1 MRRGLV
7 KVVATLGPATKDPGV
22 VRHMLGLGVAG
33 FRVNFSH
40 GGPSDWDELV
50 GVAREAEAAAGVRA
64 ALMGDLEGPRVRTAN
79 REPVRLEKGAIVTL
93 GFQQGDVPIDSREFF
108 EVLEEG
114 DTVLADDGKIVLQVE
129 SVEGLLAKAR
139 VVEGGVLG
147 PRKGVVISGKE
158 PDMPMVT
165 QRDKESIRY
174 AASRGFSHVLVSY
187 TRGPEHV
194 ELVRS
199 LLRRAGAERV
209 RVLAK
214 IETPRGV
221 ERAREIAE
229 ASDGVVVARGDL
241 GMHYSLDDLPMIV
254 KGIVE
259 AARSEYKPVVI
270 ATEFLQS
277 MIERPI
283 PTRSEIVDIYEAVH
297 MGVDGLM
304 LTNETA
310 VGRYPARAVYW
321 MVRASSKAL
330 SYLYSSGWRPAVPEA
345 RGSLYKL
352 ARGLVEM
359 VESLGATLVVYS
371 KSGRLASRIAAFR
384 PSRPFYVGVPCEAVE
399 RGVRHLWG
407 AEPVVVGDHSY
418 EEGLRAT
425 VSALVK
431 QGYLGED
438 DLVVE
443 AAWSSEEN
451 VYIARVRNLIV

>member
-7 KVVATLGPATKDPGV
+7 KVIATLGPATRDVAV

-40 GGPSDWDELV
+40 GGPGEWDELV
-50 GVAREAEAAAGVRA
+50 SIARRAEGEAGFRA

-79 REPVRLEKGAIVTL
+79 REPVKLEKGAIVTI
-93 GFQQGDVPIDSREFF
+93 GYGQGEVPVDAREFF

-114 DTVLADDGKIVLQVE
+114 DTILADDGKIVLQVE
-129 SVEGLLAKAR
+129 SVEGLLARAR

-165 QRDKESIRY
+165 QRDKESLKY
-174 AASRGFSHVLVSY
+174 AADRGFSHVLVSY

-199 LLRRAGAERV
+199 ILRRAGAGEV

-221 ERAREIAE
+221 EKAREIAE

-254 KGIVE
+254 KRIVE
-259 AARSEYKPVVI
+259 AARREYKPVI
-270 ATEFLQS
+270 MATEFLQS
-277 MIERPI
+277 MLERPI

-304 LTNETA
+304 LTSETA

-330 SYLYSSGWRPAVPEA
+330 SYLYSTSWRPSLPEP

-371 KSGRLASRIAAFR
+371 RTGRLAARIAAFR
-384 PSRPFYVGVPCEAVE
+384 PSRPFYVGVPSERVE

-407 AEPVVVGDHSY
+407 AEPVVVDDHGY

-425 VSALVK
+425 VAALVK

-451 VYIARVRNLIV
+451 VYLVRVRNILV

>member
-7 KVVATLGPATKDPGV
+7 KVVATLGPATRDPGV

-40 GGPSDWDELV
+40 GGPGEWDELV
-50 GVAREAEAAAGVRA
+50 SIARRAEGEAGVRA
-64 ALMGDLEGPRVRTAN
+64 ALMGDLEGPRVRTSNGEA
-79 REPVRLEKGAIVTL
+79 VRLEKGSIVTL
-93 GFQQGDVPIDSREFF
+93 GFGQGDVPVDAREFF
-108 EVLEEG
+108 DVLEEG

-129 SVEGLLAKAR
+129 SVEGLLARAR
-139 VVEGGVLG
+139 VVEGGLLG

-158 PDMPMVT
+158 PEMPMVT
-165 QRDKESIRY
+165 QKDKESIRY
-174 AASRGFSHVLVSY
+174 AASRGFSHVLLSY

-199 LLRRAGAERV
+199 LLRRAGSPQA

-241 GMHYSLDDLPMIV
+241 GMHYSLDDLPMVV
-254 KGIVE
+254 KKIVE
-259 AARSEYKPVVI
+259 AARREYKPVVM

-283 PTRSEIVDIYEAVH
+283 PTRSEIVDIYEAVN

-304 LTNETA
+304 LTSETA

-330 SYLYSSGWRPAVPEA
+330 NYLYASGWRPWIPEP

-371 KSGRLASRIAAFR
+371 KSGRLAARIASFR
-384 PSRPFYVGVPCEAVE
+384 PSRPFYVGVPSEAVE
-399 RGVRHLWG
+399 RGIRHLWG
-407 AEPVVVGDHSY
+407 AEPVVVGDYSY
-418 EEGLRAT
+418 EDGLKAT
-425 VSALVK
+425 VSTLVK

-451 VYIARVRNLIV
+451 VYMVRVRNILV